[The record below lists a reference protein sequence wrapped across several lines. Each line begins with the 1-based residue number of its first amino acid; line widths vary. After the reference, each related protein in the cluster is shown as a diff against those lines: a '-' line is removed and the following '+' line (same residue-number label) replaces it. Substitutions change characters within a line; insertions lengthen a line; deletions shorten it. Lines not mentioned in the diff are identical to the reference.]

1 MKEYYIGIDYGTSN
15 SCVGIYMNGGVII
28 APNRI
33 GERTTPSI
41 VFIKDEKN
49 VLVGEETI
57 SQKLDDYKN
66 TIYEVK
72 RFIGLNYEDFTEME
86 YDKNLNYDIV
96 NQNGIPK
103 IKVNVNEK
111 ELFYSA
117 EEISSLIIK
126 KMVKCAE
133 DFIAEKEGGIKITK
147 AIITVPAHF
156 TEQQKEAVRSAAKMA
171 GIEIP
176 RIINEPT
183 AAAVAYGV
191 GKDLVVQNENSN
203 YKRITTL
210 HTSVYKTDDSCEAP
224 LPNEKPKSNENIIVF
239 DLGGG
244 TLDITIMNLS
254 KNNEGNIN
262 FEINGTDGDTHL
274 GGSDFDNKLIDY
286 CIQEF
291 CKQTGIKE
299 EDIKKDK
306 KSCKRL
312 KIKCENAKKMLSITK
327 ETIINV
333 DNFYDKND
341 LFIRMTRD
349 LFDDLCKDLYDRIEV
364 LIKNVFLDLGKE
376 LSEIDEII
384 LVGGATRMTGVKNL
398 LGRLFGQHK
407 VKDNLNPDEAVA
419 FGATLE
425 AAKME
430 EKDKVKFNLQDITAY
445 KLGIASFN
453 PDPNDKQNGDLMYP
467 IIKKFSKIPSSK
479 EKNFKV
485 ELNNNYP
492 YISIKIYEGNEK
504 YVKKNKLLG
513 EMRVDGI
520 NKLGLIEYKVKFS
533 VDVNGQLTVTITI
546 DSLGIKKEEII
557 KEITHAVV
565 DENKKK
571 IKIIKNK
578 NLSTLHSVIGSINV
592 IKQKLSESYDIS
604 NKLDNLNDCCFKYE
618 ELVKNYMLFVK
629 ENESIYE
636 KVYLSTKELFSYYI
650 ERLKLKGK
658 GENKIENII
667 QNIKNLMNNLISQV
681 GYLEDLIDMFTEIQ
695 KENNLKNE
703 YYEIIINF
711 IEILNSEGLK
721 RKDNKEFSRYY
732 SKLYFERAF
741 FLAKKYIKENDLI
754 NIDKSLFERYEKEKK
769 SSEGELKKVNS
780 FTDFIE
786 RRVKEGK
793 FIFGKTGFTMVGAKI
808 DKFERDMDSLKIEEI
823 KDILDLFQNM
833 ADSFDKKEN
842 SIGEAYCISNI
853 IFINYQFF
861 NRGYDKLWEYIN
873 RLKTILFSHEGETY
887 DWLNDAKY
895 IIREVERQNSS
906 TNQ

>member
-103 IKVNVNEK
+103 IKVNVNGK

-183 AAAVAYGV
+183 AAAIAYGV
-191 GKDLVVQNENSN
+191 GKDLVAQNENSN

-479 EKNFKV
+479 EKSFKV
-485 ELNNNYP
+485 ELTNNYP

-513 EMRVDGI
+513 EMRVDEI

-565 DENKKK
+565 DESKKK

-578 NLSTLHSVIGSINV
+578 QLSTLHSVIGSINV

-618 ELVKNYMLFVK
+618 ELVNNYILFVK

-636 KVYLSTKELFSYYI
+636 KKNE
-650 ERLKLKGK
+650 E
-658 GENKIENII
+658 I
-667 QNIKNLMNNLISQV
+667 QNMKKL
-681 GYLEDLIDMFTEIQ
+681 LE
-695 KENNLKNE
+695 
-703 YYEIIINF
+703 
-711 IEILNSEGLK
+711 
-721 RKDNKEFSRYY
+721 
-732 SKLYFERAF
+732 
-741 FLAKKYIKENDLI
+741 
-754 NIDKSLFERYEKEKK
+754 EKEKMLEK
-769 SSEGELKKVNS
+769 QQDQKTLENNENVLSQLKKIREDNDQRINQYINDINKINNEKALLEQTIENMKEKFEVELQSQIAKIKNNYMEQLATEKSILKEESEREKKIMYNNFTNKPLRKDSLEENKMISTANINNTNVSNIYSKNS
-780 FTDFIE
+780 NLNKKIQEDLHNRRKRLEEIDEEQDRLNNKMKYEFTDIINE
-786 RRVKEGK
+786 HVP
-793 FIFGKTGFTMVGAKI
+793 IVLLNT
-808 DKFERDMDSLKIEEI
+808 EEI
-823 KDILDLFQNM
+823 EQIKN
-833 ADSFDKKEN
+833 N
-842 SIGEAYCISNI
+842 N
-853 IFINYQFF
+853 
-861 NRGYDKLWEYIN
+861 EYIN
-873 RLKTILFSHEGETY
+873 NVLLTEKREHPRNSLYSKPLLDAEFKKLFKKVELLDKNMKEILTFY
-887 DWLNDAKY
+887 
-895 IIREVERQNSS
+895 
-906 TNQ
+906 